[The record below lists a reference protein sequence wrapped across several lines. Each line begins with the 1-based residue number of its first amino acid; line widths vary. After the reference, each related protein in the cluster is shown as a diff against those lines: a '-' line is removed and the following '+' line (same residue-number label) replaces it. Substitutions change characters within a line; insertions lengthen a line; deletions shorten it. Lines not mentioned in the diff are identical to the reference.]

1 MSTVHL
7 LLLKSLTTYYLSVID
22 FGQYLHRTDKVA
34 DTILDAWAV
43 TANKTFFPSKSVQ
56 FNRRK
61 HIELL
66 V

>member
-7 LLLKSLTTYYLSVID
+7 LLLKSLTTYYLLVID

-43 TANKTFFPSKSVQ
+43 TANKTFFPY
-56 FNRRK
+56 
-61 HIELL
+61 
-66 V
+66 